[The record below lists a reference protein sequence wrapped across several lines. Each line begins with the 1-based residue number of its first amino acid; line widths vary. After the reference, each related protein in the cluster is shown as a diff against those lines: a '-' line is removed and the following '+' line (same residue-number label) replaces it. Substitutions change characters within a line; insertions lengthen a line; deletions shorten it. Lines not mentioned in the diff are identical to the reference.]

1 MNDNDM
7 ALVEI
12 EDAEIISA
20 EDMRTG
26 FGLIDQGTIQNIAH
40 NMAEHW
46 RGKVSGGYI
55 PVTKARLEKARQ
67 GGGFPP
73 DWRKTFVDGN
83 EKVLRP
89 GTKTEKGD
97 LLGADAIRVVQ
108 KTLSRGLNPMAHI
121 SVWYQ
126 NGQLID
132 CVHYD
137 VIRGLA
143 EQRGAS
149 SPEFSEMTP
158 DERQAHSLENGDIGI
173 VAYLVLDTDKSLYLQ
188 AVLSFAPELGLIEAK
203 RQALEII
210 SKGKGIGIVQAG
222 ENIQTPKGR
231 SREWVAQK
239 RAMTDASR
247 RGFGEMS
254 PAQVAHFAS
263 GQGFLKEQDLNVL
276 ASPDYQSV
284 AQLPAEAQ
292 QRHLR
297 MERQAQAIKAMPA
310 EELHRQAQQNISIM
324 RRNGDDDPLDL
335 SPEDPEI
342 EESEVEVVQPG
353 DEAKSPPADLTS
365 LREALETE
373 AAANPRQGLAT
384 EKQISLVS
392 SKLEE
397 VFADDDA
404 PHKRGAVLAWLFQI
418 KEAKDLKF
426 GQAQAILK
434 RLLLTRD
441 EETGDYPLNQKFAQT
456 VQAIYRQTQ
465 IELGQLELKL

>member
-1 MNDNDM
+1 MNDM

-55 PVTKARLEKARQ
+55 PVTKSQLEKARN

-73 DWRKTFVDGN
+73 EWRKTYDFDSN
-83 EKVLRP
+83 EIVVRP
-89 GTKTEKGD
+89 GAKTEKGD

-132 CVHYD
+132 HVHYD
-137 VIRGLA
+137 VTRGLA

-292 QRHLR
+292 QRHLK
-297 MERQAQAIKAMPA
+297 MERQTQAIKAMPA
-310 EELHRQAQQNISIM
+310 EELHQQAQQNISIM

-335 SPEDPEI
+335 SPEEPES
-342 EESEVEVVQPG
+342 ESEVEAVQPVQPD

-365 LREALETE
+365 LRQTLNAE

-404 PHKRGAVLAWLFQI
+404 PHKRRAVLAWLFQI
-418 KEAKDLKF
+418 KETKALKF

-434 RLLLTRD
+434 RLLLARD

-465 IELGQLELKL
+465 MS